1 MEDFEPLAGKID
13 KVAKKKLVR
22 QHSLVRREKK
32 AREDKKTTMKWKFTN
47 PADGVEERYDPCFE
61 ENSAR
66 LESEAPLS
74 SRAVDILKGTHLDL
88 ANSFERDFAK
98 PIEGDLGNPRAAPY
112 VVFNMQME
120 RLRDSS
126 IQLMIW

>member
-1 MEDFEPLAGKID
+1 M
-13 KVAKKKLVR
+13 
-22 QHSLVRREKK
+22 
-32 AREDKKTTMKWKFTN
+32 
-47 PADGVEERYDPCFE
+47 EERYDPCFE

-66 LESEAPLS
+66 PESEAALS